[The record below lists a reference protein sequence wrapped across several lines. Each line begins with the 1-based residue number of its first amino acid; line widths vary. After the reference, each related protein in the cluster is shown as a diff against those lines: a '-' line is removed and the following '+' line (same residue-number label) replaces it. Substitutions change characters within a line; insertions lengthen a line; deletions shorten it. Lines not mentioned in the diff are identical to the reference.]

1 MDEFERLTQEF
12 EKFQDKIKSF
22 QQQAVD
28 AEAMGQEVADLE
40 AQATSPD
47 GTVTVVA
54 GPGGSI
60 KDIRFSK
67 DARKHGEAQ
76 LSSVVMSTLR
86 QAVATSARSQ
96 AAIIERYAGPGLG
109 VLDQVMAAQQEALV
123 AEQQRP
129 APPPPAEPRPTPR
142 PPQPARPAPEP
153 HAEEQGPILRKGG
166 PRRDAPGS
174 QPRPSNR
181 GVLRNLGR
189 EEHH

>member
-12 EKFQDKIKSF
+12 EKFQNKIKSF

-28 AEAMGQEVADLE
+28 AEAMSQEITELE
-40 AQATSPD
+40 AQATSQD

-60 KDIRFSK
+60 KDIHFSR

-86 QAVATSARSQ
+86 QAVATSARRQ
-96 AAIIERYAGPGLG
+96 AAIVERYTGPGLG
-109 VLDQVMAAQQEALV
+109 ILDKVMEAQQQAFAE
-123 AEQQRP
+123 EQQRP
-129 APPPPAEPRPTPR
+129 TPLPPAEPRPTPR
-142 PPQPARPAPEP
+142 PAPEP
-153 HAEEQGPILRKGG
+153 HDEDHGSVLRKGG
-166 PRRDAPGS
+166 PRREGPPAGQS
-174 QPRPSNR
+174 RPSNR

-189 EEHH
+189 EEDH